1 MYGKIF
7 ASIFDSTLIAEG
19 GWLPTYIFMS
29 MVSLAD
35 KNGLVEIAEK
45 ALFRRLGFRE
55 YDSKIEYSE
64 FQNALTYLESADPNS
79 RSIKHDGKRIIK
91 LAEIPEFDG
100 NRGWIIVNYDEY
112 RKKASRVEPSGTS
125 TQRVQKFRATN
136 KINDL
141 ENGNGNE
148 TACNG
153 RNANGN
159 GHTDTDT
166 DTDTDKTLNHMSKL
180 DFREFWARYPRKQS
194 KKKAEQTWIRLSAG
208 KKKLALLDLKTRFLT
223 TEIRFVPLPTSYL
236 NAERWDDEPINEK
249 GISRD
254 EKTGFGQGDSIG
266 TDWLNTQRPIR

>member
-35 KNGLVEIAEK
+35 KDGRVEIAEK

-55 YDSKIEYSE
+55 YDSKIEYAE
-64 FQNALTYLESADPNS
+64 FQNALTYLESADPDS
-79 RSIKHDGKRIIK
+79 RSTKHDGKRIIK
-91 LAEIPEFDG
+91 LAKILDFDG

-112 RKKASRVEPSGTS
+112 RKKASRMEPAGTS
-125 TQRVQKFRATN
+125 TKRVKKFRATN

-141 ENGNGNE
+141 KNGNGNE

-166 DTDTDKTLNHMSKL
+166 DTDKTLNHMSNL
-180 DFREFWARYPRKQS
+180 NFGEFWARYPRKQS
-194 KKKAEQTWIRLSAG
+194 KKKSEQIWKRLSAP
-208 KKKLALLDLKTRFLT
+208 KKELALLDLKTRFLT
-223 TEIRFVPLPTSYL
+223 TEIQFVPLPTSYL

-249 GISRD
+249 GISNG
-254 EKTGFGQGDSIG
+254 EKKGFVHGDSIG